1 MNMRPAQNKFKLG
14 ITMKNKLISACVF
27 LGLLGSSLALADDAA
42 DVRATIVR
50 HYSAIHAQNKEAIS
64 SHHLG
69 DFTMFFSDGTLL
81 WERDWEE
88 VSERMGATVDFGAVN
103 VRMSNFNAQIY
114 GNVAVATF
122 YLVGTHT
129 FGGKTRKVTNRV
141 SAVWVK
147 DGSEWKEAHHHESR
161 FRAGK

>member
-14 ITMKNKLISACVF
+14 ITMKNKVISACVF
-27 LGLLGSSLALADDAA
+27 FGLLGSSLALADDVA

-50 HYSAIHAQNKEAIS
+50 HYAAIHAQNKEAIS

-69 DFTMFFSDGTLL
+69 DFTMFFSDGTML

-88 VSERMGATVDFGAVN
+88 VSERMGATFDFGTLN

-129 FGGKTRKVTNRV
+129 YGGKTRNVTNRV

-147 DGSEWKEAHHHESR
+147 DGSEWKEAHHHESPL
-161 FRAGK
+161 RAGN

>member
-1 MNMRPAQNKFKLG
+1 MNMRPAQDKFKLG
-14 ITMKNKLISACVF
+14 TTMKNKLISACVF
-27 LGLLGSSLALADDAA
+27 LGLLGSSLTLADDVA

-50 HYSAIHAQNKEAIS
+50 HYAAIHAQNKEAIS

-69 DFTMFFSDGTLL
+69 DFTMFFSDGTML

-88 VSERMGATVDFGAVN
+88 VSERMGATFDFGTLN

-114 GNVAVATF
+114 GNIAVATF

-129 FGGKTRKVTNRV
+129 YNGKTRKLTNRV

-147 DGSEWKEAHHHESR
+147 VGSEWKEAHHHESR
-161 FRAGK
+161 FRTGN